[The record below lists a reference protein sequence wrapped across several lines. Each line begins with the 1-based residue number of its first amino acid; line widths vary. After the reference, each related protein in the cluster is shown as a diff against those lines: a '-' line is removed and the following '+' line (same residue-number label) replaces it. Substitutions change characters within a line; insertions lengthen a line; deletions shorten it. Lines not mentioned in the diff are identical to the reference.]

1 MIYVRTRSGR
11 FLSLNHIVGFAIEE
25 QNTEMEGQ
33 RIRVFNIIAYLP
45 EPLYPAIL
53 SVCYDEKTA
62 EKELEAF
69 MKKLIN
75 AERGIIG
82 LETQI

>member
-33 RIRVFNIIAYLP
+33 RIRIFNIIAYLP

-53 SVCYDEKTA
+53 SVYYEEMTA
-62 EKELEAF
+62 EKELTAF
-69 MKKLIN
+69 MEKLIS
-75 AERGIIG
+75 AERGIVG

>member
-33 RIRVFNIIAYLP
+33 RIRIFNIIAYLP

-53 SVCYDEKTA
+53 SVYYDEKTA
-62 EKELEAF
+62 EKELGAF
-69 MKKLIN
+69 MEKIIN
-75 AERGIIG
+75 AERGMVS

>member
-33 RIRVFNIIAYLP
+33 RIRIFNIIAYLP

-53 SVCYDEKTA
+53 SVCYEEEIA
-62 EKELEAF
+62 EKELQAL

-75 AERGIIG
+75 TEKGIIS

>member
-11 FLSLNHIVGFAIEE
+11 FLSLNHLVGFAIEE
-25 QNTEMEGQ
+25 QNTEMEGK
-33 RIRVFNIIAYLP
+33 RIRIFNIIAYLP

-53 SVCYDEKTA
+53 SVYYDETTA
-62 EKELEAF
+62 EKELVAF
-69 MKKLIN
+69 MERLIST
-75 AERGIIG
+75 EKGIVG